1 MIQTGHDQENDYT
14 QMMKFEHINGISG
27 PPSPL
32 MSPTMDQLKSVGPSS
47 PRDDYLENIG
57 IEGEE
62 KDGVKVLLNIDSSL
76 NVSDTRFINTVN
88 PSEDNILD
96 AMPLDIRDQLASYI
110 EPSQTE
116 LLARLSRTQQEQYNQ

>member
-1 MIQTGHDQENDYT
+1 M
-14 QMMKFEHINGISG
+14 
-27 PPSPL
+27 
-32 MSPTMDQLKSVGPSS
+32 
-47 PRDDYLENIG
+47 
-57 IEGEE
+57 
-62 KDGVKVLLNIDSSL
+62 LLNIDSSL